1 MTINSRR
8 NFPHETPNYYKDLY
22 ISKLIVSEKE
32 FAQCIKNIR
41 KQIEA
46 LHRYVMSEPKP
57 QQVTAAMEDLT
68 TSLGNLQIL
77 QEEMQANL
85 EYMEIIQE
93 ELLQQNESLS
103 IEYQVYY
110 DLFRL
115 APNAYLLTNTQG
127 MILKANLA
135 AAFLFNVRQDLLV
148 GKPLANFVAQA
159 DRSVIRTKLN
169 QLSAVDSVQQW
180 EILMSPRGGQP
191 FDALFLVIPVRDF
204 SGKLVS
210 LQISISDVTRYKQ
223 ANLQQLQYSTSQ
235 QEQTAAVEIPYSLD
249 GLRVLFVDDEADTR
263 EFITVVLEQHGI
275 SVTAVASVAEALQE
289 LERSPPDVIISDIR
303 MPDKDG
309 YELIRKIKALETEKG
324 WQIPT
329 AALTA
334 YLAEDRAKAIKAGF
348 QLHMHK
354 LSEPTELVAM
364 IAQLA
369 RRGASYS

>member
-1 MTINSRR
+1 M
-8 NFPHETPNYYKDLY
+8 
-22 ISKLIVSEKE
+22 SEEE
-32 FAQCIKNIR
+32 FVQCIKNIR

-46 LHRYVMSEPKP
+46 LNGYIMLSPTQQQLTVVMEN
-57 QQVTAAMEDLT
+57 LT

-77 QEEMQANL
+77 QEEMQASL

-103 IEYQVYY
+103 IEYQHYY

-115 APNAYLLTNTQG
+115 APNAYLLTNAQG
-127 MILKANLA
+127 IILKANIA
-135 AAFLFNVRQDLLV
+135 AASLFNVSQDLLV
-148 GKPLANFVAQA
+148 SKPLANFVAQA
-159 DRSVIRTKLN
+159 DRSAFRTKFN
-169 QLSAVDSVQQW
+169 QLSSLNSVQEW
-180 EILMSPRGGQP
+180 EMLMSPHGDEP
-191 FDALFLVIPVRDF
+191 FDASLLIAPVRDF

-223 ANLQQLQYSTSQ
+223 ANLQQLRDSTIQ
-235 QEQTAAVEIPYSLD
+235 QQFTAVEIPYSLD
-249 GLRVLFVDDEADTR
+249 GVRVLFVDDEADTR

-289 LERSPPDVIISDIR
+289 LERSRPDVIISDIR

-309 YELIRKIKALETEKG
+309 YELIQKVKALETEKG

-348 QLHMHK
+348 QSHIHK
-354 LSEPTELVAM
+354 LSEPTELVAL

-369 RRGASYS
+369 KRGASYS